1 MTWLYNG
8 QEVTEIDEKYIGF
21 VYQITNVISGRSY
34 IGKKLSKKSKTKQVK
49 GKKKKIK
56 VASDWQT
63 YWSSCEELKEDIE
76 KLGQENFKREILY
89 FCLSKGMCS
98 YIEAKLQFKY
108 EVLEHPEK
116 WYNRYIQVRVHPN
129 HLKFEELN
137 QGTSDTLKEMQQNE
151 QCDQPD
157 AKN

>member
-1 MTWLYNG
+1 
-8 QEVTEIDEKYIGF
+8 
-21 VYQITNVISGRSY
+21 
-34 IGKKLSKKSKTKQVK
+34 
-49 GKKKKIK
+49 
-56 VASDWQT
+56 
-63 YWSSCEELKEDIE
+63 
-76 KLGQENFKREILY
+76 
-89 FCLSKGMCS
+89 MCS

-137 QGTSDTLKEMQQNE
+137 QRTIDTLKEMQQNE